1 MLLKNAAYIG
11 PDLRL
16 HHDDLRIENTIIS
29 QIAPHLSP
37 KQDEEVHECTGMVL
51 IPALA
56 DCHVHTPDTLFKG
69 LFNGMP
75 MIEWCNDTPQGR
87 LQKRLFDYLDTH
99 ARTPEFR
106 TLVLY
111 AYVQYVKQGIACIV
125 ESGQAD
131 DSQTVLH
138 ACAREI
144 GLKALVDYYDQYDPS
159 VPTENAISIGTHLP
173 EEEDLTPELLHEV
186 QKRCSTAS
194 PWLMTHCLE
203 TDWRLADIQEKFG
216 ASTVQVMRESS
227 LLNEKS
233 ILFHCIQVTEQDI
246 AAIGEAHA
254 TVVCCPVSTLR
265 GSEGLMP
272 LQRMLAHN
280 VNITIGTDFIQH
292 DIWDSIRCMYTA
304 MSDPEFPTIDREA
317 AVFAMATSNAGTI
330 FNDNGYSGL
339 IQLGASADIC
349 CIVHT
354 AELDPLVESPEF
366 SNVLHNVLM
375 QGGKDK
381 VRHLMVNGVFVV
393 YDGVCQTIDEEQ
405 VVSEYRNLVAR
416 LVVESRA

>member
-1 MLLKNAAYIG
+1 
-11 PDLRL
+11 
-16 HHDDLRIENTIIS
+16 
-29 QIAPHLSP
+29 
-37 KQDEEVHECTGMVL
+37 
-51 IPALA
+51 
-56 DCHVHTPDTLFKG
+56 
-69 LFNGMP
+69 
-75 MIEWCNDTPQGR
+75 
-87 LQKRLFDYLDTH
+87 
-99 ARTPEFR
+99 
-106 TLVLY
+106 
-111 AYVQYVKQGIACIV
+111 
-125 ESGQAD
+125 
-131 DSQTVLH
+131 
-138 ACAREI
+138 
-144 GLKALVDYYDQYDPS
+144 
-159 VPTENAISIGTHLP
+159 
-173 EEEDLTPELLHEV
+173 
-186 QKRCSTAS
+186 
-194 PWLMTHCLE
+194 
-203 TDWRLADIQEKFG
+203 
-216 ASTVQVMRESS
+216 MRESS

-339 IQLGASADIC
+339 IQLGSSADIC
-349 CIVHT
+349 CIRHT
-354 AELDPLVESPEF
+354 AELDPLVELSEF

-381 VRHLMVNGVFVV
+381 VRHLMINGVFVV
-393 YDGVCQTIDEEQ
+393 YDGVCQTVDEEQ
-405 VVSEYRNLVAR
+405 VVFDYRNLVAR